1 MDAQTKGAIF
11 GAIGS
16 AAILTMGYLLKQGA
30 SGKANHGVAK
40 KPTADK
46 EQIQINNET
55 NKGESKVSTILLG
68 DVGGTNI
75 RLVLKQVDLQD
86 TEQQGKV
93 LKDGKTLSQQVKS
106 FEEAVALFLEVNQY
120 KLNYF

>member
-1 MDAQTKGAIF
+1 
-11 GAIGS
+11 
-16 AAILTMGYLLKQGA
+16 
-30 SGKANHGVAK
+30 
-40 KPTADK
+40 
-46 EQIQINNET
+46 
-55 NKGESKVSTILLG
+55 LG